1 MTTNKELINRD
12 LKQEMDELIKQ
23 REKDEQERKAA
34 FEAQKI
40 VDEQKRAK
48 NELMDLLNRQR

>member
-23 REKDEQERKAA
+23 REKEEQERKAA

-48 NELMDLLNRQR
+48 NELMDQLNRQR